1 MYEISILTQA
11 RKAFGE
17 PQRNQQRR
25 HLRPEIISKSNIT
38 KCSTFKKSMLCEKLR
53 EYTYRCIF
61 INERAE
67 YRVRQKS
74 LVRR

>member
-25 HLRPEIISKSNIT
+25 HLRPEIISKSNIIKGKHSKELT
-38 KCSTFKKSMLCEKLR
+38 SMHKLV
-53 EYTYRCIF
+53 I
-61 INERAE
+61 
-67 YRVRQKS
+67 
-74 LVRR
+74 